1 MRGKGLGDLLGAG
14 KTGLDGGQL
23 AVPDPL
29 LADPVAD
36 AQHLDDVPDAEK
48 VGGLHHLGLCPDL
61 GQRSRVGDEKS

>member
-23 AVPDPL
+23 AVPGPL
-29 LADPVAD
+29 LAGPVAD

-48 VGGLHHLGLCPDL
+48 VGGLHVASLKLGF
-61 GQRSRVGDEKS
+61 SEVHEII